1 MYHEPTHKHNF
12 AQYFYFFGSNP
23 MDMTE
28 FDAEVEFTFGAEKE
42 KHVINSPTA
51 VIVPPGVYHC
61 PLNYAKVDKP
71 FYCLEV
77 SMTSKVTSTNLKP
90 EMA

>member
-1 MYHEPTHKHNF
+1 MFTE
-12 AQYFYFFGSNP
+12 YFFFFGSNP
-23 MDMTE
+23 MDMKE
-28 FDAEVEFTFGAEKE
+28 FDAEVGFTFGAEKE
-42 KHVINSPTA
+42 KHVIKSPTA

-61 PLNYAKVDKP
+61 PLKYVNVGKP

-77 SMTSKVTSTNLKP
+77 SMTSKYTSTELVP

>member
-1 MYHEPTHKHNF
+1 
-12 AQYFYFFGSNP
+12 
-23 MDMTE
+23 MDLKE

-42 KHVINSPTA
+42 KHVINSPTV

-61 PLNYAKVDKP
+61 PINYAKVGKP

-77 SMTSKVTSTNLKP
+77 SMTSKFTSTDLVP
-90 EMA
+90 AMT